1 MERGGG
7 RRRGG
12 VAVEGTAYEADA
24 SAWALEQADHL
35 RAGRWSRLDV
45 VHLADEIEALARSE
59 RRALTSALQVIL
71 LHLLKWD
78 HQRVV
83 GTRSWVD
90 SIRTQRLAI
99 AEDLE
104 DNPSLV
110 RNSTKS
116 SPAPIAG
123 PASRRP
129 SETGLDD
136 NAFPA
141 ECPYTFDDVMTRP
154 VPWPAPGRGG
164 LIIAS
169 DLSPGHGARLTV
181 DLAAL
186 VANWRALAARAPQA
200 ECGAVVKADA
210 YGCGLSAVAPALAR
224 AGCRTVFVA
233 HLSEGIAA
241 RKLLPEAAIY
251 VLNGLPPGAG
261 AAFAGHALRPVLGD
275 REELA
280 EWAAVSDGRLPAA
293 LHVDTGMNRLGL
305 SVAQALELAGD
316 PVIGQAGIDL
326 VMSHLVS
333 AECPPTRS
341 TPGRPPTSL
350 VFARHSRARAPRSPT
365 RRAPGSRAI
374 RAHDLLR
381 RAMPCSAAIRSRAVR
396 TRCGPWCGWR
406 RRSSR
411 SAMSRPARP
420 AATMPAGP
428 PRPAPPRH
436 PLPRLR
442 RRRLSPRGERR
453 GRALVGGVPCPILG
467 LISMDLIILDVTDAP
482 AARRGGTATLIG
494 DRLDIDTVGQAAGT
508 IGYEILTGLGSRYV
522 RNYVE

>member
-1 MERGGG
+1 M
-7 RRRGG
+7 
-12 VAVEGTAYEADA
+12 
-24 SAWALEQADHL
+24 
-35 RAGRWSRLDV
+35 
-45 VHLADEIEALARSE
+45 
-59 RRALTSALQVIL
+59 
-71 LHLLKWD
+71 
-78 HQRVV
+78 
-83 GTRSWVD
+83 
-90 SIRTQRLAI
+90 
-99 AEDLE
+99 
-104 DNPSLV
+104 
-110 RNSTKS
+110 
-116 SPAPIAG
+116 
-123 PASRRP
+123 
-129 SETGLDD
+129 
-136 NAFPA
+136 
-141 ECPYTFDDVMTRP
+141 
-154 VPWPAPGRGG
+154 
-164 LIIAS
+164 
-169 DLSPGHGARLTV
+169 SPGHGARLTV

-210 YGCGLSAVAPALAR
+210 YGCGLERVAPALAK

-316 PVIGQAGIDL
+316 PVIGQAGIGL

-333 AECPPTRS
+333 AESPADPINARQAAN
-341 TPGRPPTSL
+341 
-350 VFARHSRARAPRSPT
+350 FARLRTAFPSARASLANSSGTWLAGDT
-365 RRAPGSRAI
+365 R
-374 RAHDLLR
+374 HDLLR
-381 RAMPCSAAIRSRAVR
+381 PGYALFGGNPEPGRPNPMRPVVRLEATILQIRHVEAGE
-396 TRCGPWCGWR
+396 TCGYN
-406 RRSSR
+406 
-411 SAMSRPARP
+411 ARWTAP
-420 AATMPAGP
+420 GP
-428 PRPAPPRH
+428 
-436 PLPRLR
+436 
-442 RRRLSPRGERR
+442 RRLATLSLGYADGYPRAASGR

-467 LISMDLIILDVTDAP
+467 LISMDLIILDVTGAP

-494 DRLDIDTVGQAAGT
+494 DQLDIDTVGQAAGT

>member
-1 MERGGG
+1 M
-7 RRRGG
+7 
-12 VAVEGTAYEADA
+12 
-24 SAWALEQADHL
+24 
-35 RAGRWSRLDV
+35 
-45 VHLADEIEALARSE
+45 
-59 RRALTSALQVIL
+59 
-71 LHLLKWD
+71 
-78 HQRVV
+78 
-83 GTRSWVD
+83 
-90 SIRTQRLAI
+90 
-99 AEDLE
+99 
-104 DNPSLV
+104 
-110 RNSTKS
+110 
-116 SPAPIAG
+116 
-123 PASRRP
+123 
-129 SETGLDD
+129 
-136 NAFPA
+136 
-141 ECPYTFDDVMTRP
+141 
-154 VPWPAPGRGG
+154 
-164 LIIAS
+164 IAS

-186 VANWRALAARAPQA
+186 VANWRALAARAPHA

-280 EWAAVSDGRLPAA
+280 EWAAVSDGRLLAA

-333 AECPPTRS
+333 AECPADPINVRQAAD
-341 TPGRPPTSL
+341 
-350 VFARHSRARAPRSPT
+350 FARLRAAFPRARASLANSSGTWLAGDT
-365 RRAPGSRAI
+365 R
-374 RAHDLLR
+374 HDLLR
-381 RAMPCSAAIRSRAVR
+381 PGYALFGGNPEPGRPNPMRPVVRLEATILQIRHVEAGE
-396 TRCGPWCGWR
+396 TCGYN
-406 RRSSR
+406 
-411 SAMSRPARP
+411 ARWTAP
-420 AATMPAGP
+420 GP
-428 PRPAPPRH
+428 
-436 PLPRLR
+436 
-442 RRRLSPRGERR
+442 RRLATLSLGYADGYPRAASGR